1 MILAVLLS
9 CGNFLK
15 LLKHSGAFVND
26 LLCFYTS
33 VVRPVLEYACPV
45 WHSSLTAG
53 QHETL
58 ESLQKRTM
66 RIIFNHDDYTIS
78 LIIAGIDNLETRR
91 EHLTEQFF
99 LRNVLNEKSSHC
111 TICCPTSVTS
121 TLWTDFATQK
131 HLKYHKLELKDSKKS
146 FIPYSL
152 HISNSIYGRYTLFNW
167 LLVLAET
174 LYI

>member
-1 MILAVLLS
+1 VILAVLLS

-99 LRNVLNEKSSHC
+99 LRNVLNEKSSLHYLLPNKC
-111 TICCPTSVTS
+111 DVNIVNRLRHAKTFELSQTRTER
-121 TLWTDFATQK
+121 
-131 HLKYHKLELKDSKKS
+131 LKNRSSHTV
-146 FIPYSL
+146 L
-152 HISNSIYGRYTLFNW
+152 HISSSIYGRCTLFN
-167 LLVLAET
+167 
-174 LYI
+174 